1 MTMRFLFNLILSII
15 LSPFK
20 IIKFIVFDVLVF
32 GIVGGTA
39 SLIRSIIRK
48 IFRLIFRPFGLLLL
62 AGGAAAFYIA
72 TDEQKKK
79 VKALLGM

>member
-1 MTMRFLFNLILSII
+1 MRFLLNLIISII

-20 IIKFIVFDVLVF
+20 IIKFIVSDVLIF

-39 SLIRSIIRK
+39 SLIRSIVKK
-48 IFRLIFRPFGLLLL
+48 ILRLIFRPFTLLLL
-62 AGGAAAFYIA
+62 AGGAAAFYLA

-79 VKALLGM
+79 VKALIGM